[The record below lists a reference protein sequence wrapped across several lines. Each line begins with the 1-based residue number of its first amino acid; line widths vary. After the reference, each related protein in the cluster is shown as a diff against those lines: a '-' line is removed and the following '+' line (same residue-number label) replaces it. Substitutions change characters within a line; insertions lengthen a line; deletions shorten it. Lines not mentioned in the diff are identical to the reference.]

1 MTKTTDKMNEA
12 AQQIIALMKEHGTN
26 WAKPWTGIGG
36 VHNAKSKKP
45 YRGSNI
51 FWLSLSAHA
60 QGFEGNEWATF
71 KQWKELGATVKKGS
85 KATPIF
91 FFSVLERDNKE
102 TGEKDKFG
110 FWKSYSVF
118 NAAQVEGYETAKPA
132 TQFDAIKAAESYV
145 ANSGAEIR
153 NGGDR
158 AYYHPI
164 GDYIGMPPR
173 EAFESGTGYYSTLL
187 HELTHWTG
195 HKSRCD
201 RDLTGGFGSEN
212 YAKEELIAEC
222 GAALLCMQLGVEKQ
236 ATPEHAKYLNNW
248 IQAIGND
255 YKVIFT
261 AISKAQKAIDH
272 LDSLQESIAIAA
284 E

>member
-1 MTKTTDKMNEA
+1 MTKTNDKMKEA
-12 AQQIIALMKEHGTN
+12 AQQIIALMKEHGAN
-26 WAKPWTGIGG
+26 WSKPWADIGAQR
-36 VHNAKSKKP
+36 NAMTKRA
-45 YRGSNI
+45 YRGSNVL
-51 FWLSLSAHA
+51 WLSLSAHA
-60 QGFEGNEWATF
+60 QGFDSSEWSTY
-71 KQWKELGATVKKGS
+71 KQWQELGASVKKGS

-118 NAAQVEGYETAKPA
+118 NASQVEGYTAPELPKGFNPIARAETFIAQ
-132 TQFDAIKAAESYV
+132 T
-145 ANSGAEIR
+145 GADIHH
-153 NGGDR
+153 GGDR
-158 AYYHPI
+158 AYYSPI
-164 GDYIGMPPR
+164 RDYIALPPMA
-173 EAFESGTGYYSTLL
+173 AFDNPTSYYSTAL

-201 RDLTGGFGSEN
+201 RDLTGKFGGED

-222 GAALLCMQLGVEKQ
+222 GAALLCMSLGIEKQ
-236 ATPEHAKYLNNW
+236 PTPEHAQYLNNW
-248 IQAIGND
+248 MKAIGDD

-261 AISKAQKAIDH
+261 AMSKAQKAIDH
-272 LDSLQESIAIAA
+272 LESLQGQVAIAA